1 MNFHGQSVPT
11 ELLAVGSELTV
22 GLRQDTNTLWL
33 RRELQ
38 ALHVRVV
45 RVTSL
50 PDQVRVIADEI
61 GAACSRS
68 SLVILTGGL
77 GPTEDDRTL
86 EALAAGL
93 GRRRRVHPQARAWL
107 EAALPG
113 RRRDVGQALL
123 RQVRLPVGA
132 RPLRNRRGTAPGLL
146 LETGRSLL
154 VALPGVPDEMRGL
167 WRDEVLPEL
176 ATRLPAAA
184 RTRRRMVVGGLR
196 ESEVDGR
203 VAPVCLRLGVEL
215 TILAGGG
222 VVELHLEGEE
232 KAMGSALQELRI
244 LLADDLVSSTG
255 ASLEETV
262 LAAAR
267 SRGGDLAV
275 AESCTGGRVA
285 ARLTSVPG
293 ASDVF
298 LGSLVVYSDD
308 MKRRF
313 LGVPEAVLRQHG
325 AVSGQTARAMVE
337 GLRRRT
343 GCRWGVAVTGI
354 AGPHGSRRGKPV
366 GSVWFAAAGPEGV
379 VSSRCR
385 LPGGRERVQDD
396 AAGMA
401 LDLLRRSVLSGRSE
415 A

>member
-1 MNFHGQSVPT
+1 MSFQGEAAPA
-11 ELLAVGSELTV
+11 ELLAVGSELTE

-33 RRELQ
+33 RRELRE
-38 ALHVRVV
+38 LHVRVA

-50 PDQVRVIADEI
+50 PDQVGVIAAEI

-68 SLVILTGGL
+68 SLLIVTGGL
-77 GPTEDDRTL
+77 GPTTDDRTL
-86 EALAAGL
+86 EALAQGL
-93 GRRRRVHPQARAWL
+93 GRRRRVHPRARAWL
-107 EAALPG
+107 QEALPG
-113 RRRDVGQALL
+113 RRQEMSPALL

-146 LETGRSLL
+146 LETGGNLL

-167 WRDEVLPEL
+167 WRDEVFPEL

-184 RTRRRMVVGGLR
+184 RTRSRVVVGGLR

-203 VAPVCLRLGVEL
+203 AAPVCLRLGVDF

-222 VVELHLEGEE
+222 VVELHLEGQGE
-232 KAMGSALQELRI
+232 AVAAALPELRI
-244 LLADDLVSSTG
+244 LLADDLVSCNG

-267 SRGGDLAV
+267 CRAGHLAV

-308 MKRRF
+308 LKRGL
-313 LGVPEAVLRQHG
+313 LGVPDTVLRRHG
-325 AVSGQTARAMVE
+325 AVSQETARAMVE
-337 GLRRRT
+337 GLRQRT
-343 GCRWGVAVTGI
+343 GCRWGVAITGI
-354 AGPHGSRRGKPV
+354 AGPRGSRRGKPV
-366 GSVWFAAAGPEGV
+366 GSVWFAAAGPAGV
-379 VSSRCR
+379 VSLRR
-385 LPGGRERVQDD
+385 RFPGGRKRVQDV
-396 AAGMA
+396 AAGVA
-401 LDLLRRSVLSGRSE
+401 LDLLRRVVLSEGP
-415 A
+415 AA